1 MKKIIL
7 LLFAVSTFTSCI
19 SIKMPESIKV
29 DIDIPADFDAEKIEV
44 LIDTLRAQNVNATM
58 TFEIHKKKKED
69 NPKL

>member
-7 LLFAVSTFTSCI
+7 LLFVVSTFNSCI

-44 LIDTLRAQNVNATM
+44 LIDTLRAKNVNATM
-58 TFEIHKKKKED
+58 TFEVHKKKKED
-69 NPKL
+69 KPKP